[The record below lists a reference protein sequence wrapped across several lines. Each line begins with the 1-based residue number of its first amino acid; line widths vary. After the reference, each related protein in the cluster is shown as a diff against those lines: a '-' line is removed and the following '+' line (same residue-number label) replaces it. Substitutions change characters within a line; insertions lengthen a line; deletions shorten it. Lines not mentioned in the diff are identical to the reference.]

1 MKIIVLTGGIAT
13 GKSTVSQYL
22 IQKGYPVID
31 SDKIARQVVEPGS
44 NGLEQLV
51 THFGIE
57 ILNEYGELNRQVFG
71 DMIFGRKDLIRQV
84 NQILHPLIFEAME
97 SAIQSYRNQGQALV
111 FLDIPLYYEVNKSYQ
126 EDQVWLVYV
135 PEDVQSDRLQKRNHL
150 DNEQVKQRIQSQ
162 LSIEEKLKLA
172 DVIIDNQGAVE
183 DLYHQVDRLLENI

>member
-183 DLYHQVDRLLENI
+183 DLYLQVDRLLENI

>member
-13 GKSTVSQYL
+13 GKSTVSRYL

-44 NGLEQLV
+44 KGLEQLV
-51 THFGIE
+51 TQFGMK
-57 ILNEYGELNRQVFG
+57 ILTENGELNRQVFG
-71 DMIFGRKDLIRQV
+71 DMIFGRQDLILQV

-111 FLDIPLYYEVNKSYQ
+111 FLDIPLYYEVNKTYQ

-135 PEDVQSDRLQKRNHL
+135 PEDVQFDRLQKRNHL

-172 DVIIDNQGAVE
+172 DVIIDNQGTVE
-183 DLYHQVDRLLENI
+183 DLYHQVDRLLEKI